1 MIGHFI
7 VWRARL
13 TLVLVLIAAA
23 MPVMTAR
30 SQDRTAQDRLDRL
43 ERDLSMLQRQVYR
56 SGPTP
61 IVAPNSGAAVDTE
74 LRMGRL
80 EEQMRELTGRV
91 EDAVNGIEQ
100 LRRRL
105 EQINSDID
113 VRFNQGQGQPR
124 STSSS
129 FRAPATMTDSM
140 PAAPT
145 STRGP
150 PQFANAQPLRPP
162 DPVMPP
168 GTLVSPPRDP
178 PAKGGTLTPPSS
190 TQSMLSSP
198 QPMPEATSVGPAGS
212 TRTPPSSSLPAG
224 SPADQYNVAFV
235 LLKQADYPAAEEAL
249 KGFIGQYPDNPLAG
263 SAQYWLGETYYA
275 RGRYAE
281 AASAFAEG
289 YKRYPKGM
297 KAPDD
302 LLKLSMSLARDN
314 QKHNACLAL
323 AQLDHDFPNPGN
335 AIKERAVTEK
345 KRLGC

>member
-1 MIGHFI
+1 MIRRFI
-7 VWRARL
+7 VPRARP
-13 TLVLVLIAAA
+13 TLLLVLIAAA

-30 SQDRTAQDRLDRL
+30 SQDRTAQERLDRL

-61 IVAPNSGAAVDTE
+61 IVAPNSGGAVDTE
-74 LRMGRL
+74 LRMDRI

-91 EDAVNGIEQ
+91 EDAVNGVEQ
-100 LRRRL
+100 MRRRL

-113 VRFNQGQGQPR
+113 VRSSQGLGQPR

-129 FRAPATMTDSM
+129 FRAPATATDSV
-140 PAAPT
+140 PAVPIPM
-145 STRGP
+145 RGP
-150 PQFANAQPLRPP
+150 PQFANAQLPRPP

-168 GTLVSPPRDP
+168 GALAPRLQDP
-178 PAKGGTLTPPSS
+178 PAGAGTLTPPNP
-190 TQSMLSSP
+190 TQS
-198 QPMPEATSVGPAGS
+198 MPEATSVGPGRSSRPDSA
-212 TRTPPSSSLPAG
+212 SSLPAG
-224 SPADQYNVAFV
+224 SPSEQYNVAFG

-249 KGFIGQYPDNPLAG
+249 KGFIGQHPDNPLAG

-275 RGRYAE
+275 RGRYTE

-289 YKRYPKGM
+289 YKRYPKGA

-302 LLKLSMSLARDN
+302 LLKLAMSLARDN
-314 QKHNACLAL
+314 QKHNACIAL
-323 AQLDHDFPNPGN
+323 VQLDHDFPNPGS